1 MKTYKHLWEQ
11 FISKE
16 NFEAAAQKAIKGKKQ
31 RRQILAFCENYAQ
44 NLEDLRQLVIQGKF
58 HTSAYRSRV
67 IYEPKERVIYIL
79 PFNPDR
85 IVQHAIM
92 NILRPIME
100 SKFISTSYA
109 CIEGRGQLKASI
121 KCSQIVRNSTHVYKG
136 DVRKFYPSIDH
147 DLLSSM
153 LHKII
158 KDDKFMAVVDDVIY
172 SFPGG
177 KNCPIGNYMSQW
189 LGNFYLTELD
199 NFVKHTLQVEHYER
213 YCDDFVLGGKS
224 AAQCHEWRRQIEKF
238 LADKLLLTCSKSI
251 VFSVRQGVDFC
262 GYRSFGK
269 YTLLRKSTAKRELRV
284 CRHIRNNPQ
293 DYTEEKVRCIAASM
307 DGWAKHACTYNFRI
321 KADFGSLYGTKAA

>member
-11 FISKE
+11 FISKD
-16 NFEAAAQKAIKGKKQ
+16 NFEAAAKKAIKGKKQ
-31 RRQILAFCENYAQ
+31 RKQILAFCEDYSK
-44 NLEDLRQLVIQGKF
+44 NLEDLRQKVIQGKF
-58 HTSAYRSRV
+58 HTSEYRSRK
-67 IYEPKERVIYIL
+67 IYEPKERIIYIL

-121 KCSQIVRNSTHVYKG
+121 KCSQIVRNSTHIYKG

-147 DLLSSM
+147 DILSKT

-158 KDDKFMAVVDDVIY
+158 KDDKFIAVVDDVIY

-189 LGNFYLTELD
+189 LGNYYLTKLD
-199 NFVKHTLQVEHYER
+199 NFVKHTLKVEHYER

-224 AAQCHEWRRQIEKF
+224 AAECHAWRKQIEKF
-238 LADKLLLTCSKSI
+238 LSDELLLTCSKST
-251 VFSVRQGVDFC
+251 VFSVKQGVDFC
-262 GYRSFGK
+262 GYRCFGK
-269 YTLLRKSTAKRELRV
+269 YTLLRKSTAKHELKV
-284 CRHIRNNPQ
+284 CKHIRNNSQ

-321 KADFGSLYGTKAA
+321 KADFGSLHGTKAA